1 MKDEKVKV
9 KRPLVRKL
17 LLWIGLPLLL
27 VYIVVILFTYFWS
40 GDNALKQMKEYLFE
54 LTSHHASML
63 DGKFLKVSRA
73 SMGIADAIEEFSIPT
88 KNELYSL
95 MKKKLSENSDIYG
108 MAIAFNPFAYNNN
121 IKLFSPYVYR
131 TDKDIADIDLAKSYD
146 YTLQDW
152 FMIPKLLGTSYWG
165 EPYYDE
171 GGGDIFMATYSQP
184 MYKNGK
190 FFGISTA
197 DISLDDLELEMSNI
211 RIMAGH
217 TFIITRTGTFI
228 YHSIKEYI
236 MNESIFSL
244 AEEDDQPELREIGKK
259 MIAGEQGITTFRDV
273 NTGEKSWLVYSPI
286 PDCHWSFAA
295 VIPDKEIMK
304 TVNSMVIRQIA
315 IMVIGLLIILL
326 VILWAAIGIT
336 NPIKKLLGFA
346 NRISKG
352 DLDEKITGIRGHD
365 EIHELV
371 KAFNKMTYDLKHY
384 ISDLT
389 AATKA
394 KESVESELRIAR
406 QIQESLLPRIFPPF
420 PDTEEFD
427 LYARNIPAKEVAGD
441 FFDFFMLDD
450 DHIAIIIADVSG
462 KGISAGLFMAV
473 TRTLMKTVCV
483 QGVPPAEAMEKANI
497 VLCQDNDAC
506 MFTTL
511 FLAIYNIKTGHMH
524 WTNAGHDEPIII
536 SEDGSYRMLKTF
548 KDIALG
554 INEFHKYHEGE
565 AQLEIGEKMVLYT
578 DGVIEATSPE
588 NELYGEERFIKILR
602 ENAGKSL
609 VEIIDIV
616 TEDLDGFQKDNQ
628 FDDITILLLKREK

>member
-1 MKDEKVKV
+1 
-9 KRPLVRKL
+9 
-17 LLWIGLPLLL
+17 
-27 VYIVVILFTYFWS
+27 
-40 GDNALKQMKEYLFE
+40 
-54 LTSHHASML
+54 
-63 DGKFLKVSRA
+63 
-73 SMGIADAIEEFSIPT
+73 
-88 KNELYSL
+88 

-336 NPIKKLLGFA
+336 NPIK
-346 NRISKG
+346 
-352 DLDEKITGIRGHD
+352 
-365 EIHELV
+365 
-371 KAFNKMTYDLKHY
+371 
-384 ISDLT
+384 
-389 AATKA
+389 
-394 KESVESELRIAR
+394 IAR
-406 QIQESLLPRIFPPF
+406 FR
-420 PDTEEFD
+420 
-427 LYARNIPAKEVAGD
+427 
-441 FFDFFMLDD
+441 
-450 DHIAIIIADVSG
+450 
-462 KGISAGLFMAV
+462 
-473 TRTLMKTVCV
+473 
-483 QGVPPAEAMEKANI
+483 
-497 VLCQDNDAC
+497 
-506 MFTTL
+506 
-511 FLAIYNIKTGHMH
+511 
-524 WTNAGHDEPIII
+524 
-536 SEDGSYRMLKTF
+536 
-548 KDIALG
+548 
-554 INEFHKYHEGE
+554 
-565 AQLEIGEKMVLYT
+565 
-578 DGVIEATSPE
+578 
-588 NELYGEERFIKILR
+588 
-602 ENAGKSL
+602 
-609 VEIIDIV
+609 
-616 TEDLDGFQKDNQ
+616 
-628 FDDITILLLKREK
+628 